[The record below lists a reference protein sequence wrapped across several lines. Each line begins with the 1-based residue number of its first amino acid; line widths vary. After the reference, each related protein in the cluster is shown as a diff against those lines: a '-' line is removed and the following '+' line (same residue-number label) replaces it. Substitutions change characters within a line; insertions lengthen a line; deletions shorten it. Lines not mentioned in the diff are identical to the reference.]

1 MLDAVGAMAQLLG
14 IELTPHKVMA
24 AMLCV
29 LVILAPAIIRNMRTS
44 HARTVLKESRFVE
57 GDARTALEERVLTIV
72 TGRKNGLVAVI
83 EEAHR
88 MRRNELARRALVQ
101 LRELTGPTAQVKRL
115 ARLTDP
121 KPLPA
126 SPAELGLQVEKLR
139 HAGLHDKAAERL
151 RRGLNRWPHD
161 TWLQDLGGP
170 DSAAVGHADAASSA

>member
-1 MLDAVGAMAQLLG
+1 MLDAVGALAQLLG
-14 IELTPHKVMA
+14 IELTPNKVMA
-24 AMLCV
+24 VIACMV
-29 LVILAPAIIRNMRTS
+29 VILAPAIVRNMRTS

-57 GDARTALEERVLTIV
+57 GDARAALEERVLAIV
-72 TGRKNGLVAVI
+72 SGRKNGLVAVI

-121 KPLPA
+121 NPLPT

-139 HAGLHDKAAERL
+139 HAGLHGKAAERL
-151 RRGLNRWPHD
+151 RRGLNRWPQD
-161 TWLQDLGGP
+161 SWLQELAGP
-170 DSAAVGHADAASSA
+170 ESAAAASVDAASSA